1 MINNSDHQGDFGVFK
16 WRLLLFDILFISA
29 YFVCM
34 SRGFFEIYIGKTSAY
49 VVQIATW
56 SLFLAILPLVLE
68 VRWMKVNKSIYA
80 YVTLGFFAFLSSLL
94 TIVMS
99 GFEYG
104 YIYTSVTMYIAVLL
118 LYGTSVRLKYIKS
131 SNLLD
136 PIMIITLVLV
146 IVAFLQQLDIIDMP
160 GDSLTEILRPSS
172 ITGSYLHYPIVMAIL
187 SIIFIQ
193 SASILRK
200 KRYMLMSILCPIS
213 VFISFSRS
221 GMMIIGL
228 SLVFWFIMYLN
239 TLPYKKKIS
248 VLQIGILL
256 SFILLVIV
264 IIEKNNF
271 FISRFIGAF
280 DTKSEGN
287 DDRTAIWLNGINLLR
302 YDSLL
307 YGHYTGMYTNV
318 TQNLIGVSSF
328 VLESGFLQQIVSF
341 GLMGT
346 LAFYAI
352 IFGVF
357 LSIEKSCIWL
367 KSVVLASVMQSFVY
381 QSTEVFPFIVL
392 ISLLPVI
399 SSVINYDLSNRA
411 KKIKVHI
418 SL

>member
-1 MINNSDHQGDFGVFK
+1 MINNIDQQGDFGVFK

>member
-1 MINNSDHQGDFGVFK
+1 MINNSDQQGDFGVFK